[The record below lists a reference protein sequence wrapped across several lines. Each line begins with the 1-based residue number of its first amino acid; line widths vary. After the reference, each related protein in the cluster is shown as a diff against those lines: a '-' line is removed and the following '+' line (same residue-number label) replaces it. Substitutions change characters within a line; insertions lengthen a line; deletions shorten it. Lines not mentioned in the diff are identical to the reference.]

1 MKVGCLVPL
10 NQNLEED
17 ASVPKLPVKDGTNI
31 IGRNNIPV
39 LDKRLSRKHLTLT
52 ASADGSANLVVV
64 LMQLLNLRIG
74 TTSSRFFVIFLIIFG
89 LLILNNMTTG

>member
-17 ASVPKLPVKDGTNI
+17 TSVPKLPISDGLNS

-39 LDKRLSRKHLTLT
+39 SDKRLSRKHLTLT
-52 ASADGSANLVVV
+52 AYADGSANLAVVV
-64 LMQLLNLRIG
+64 IQ
-74 TTSSRFFVIFLIIFG
+74 F
-89 LLILNNMTTG
+89 